1 MTPLGDTVTIA
12 VRRPGESFGELGR

>member
-12 VRRPGESFGELGR
+12 VRRAGESFGELGR